1 MRPRPALLLPLLFLL
16 GCTAE
21 LKEENNAQLRTIQA
35 QEREV
40 ARLATENARLTL
52 RVADL
57 EEDLRR
63 RDLAAS
69 LGMHPGDRIWALLQT
84 SRGEIQCELLPQSA
98 PVTVANFVGL
108 AEGTKDWRDPE
119 TRKSM
124 VNTPFYD
131 GTTFHRVIPDFMI
144 QGGDRTGTGRGNA
157 GYLIEDEID
166 PNLKHLPGTLS
177 MANTDAPDS
186 GGSQFFITEVASP
199 QLDGK
204 HSAFGTC
211 EPLSLIKEIARV
223 ERTPD
228 DRPIKPVVL
237 RHVIIHR
244 GQRPL

>member
-1 MRPRPALLLPLLFLL
+1 
-16 GCTAE
+16 
-21 LKEENNAQLRTIQA
+21 
-35 QEREV
+35 
-40 ARLATENARLTL
+40 
-52 RVADL
+52 
-57 EEDLRR
+57 
-63 RDLAAS
+63 
-69 LGMHPGDRIWALLQT
+69 
-84 SRGEIQCELLPQSA
+84 
-98 PVTVANFVGL
+98 
-108 AEGTKDWRDPE
+108 
-119 TRKSM
+119 M